1 MAATLGIDVGG
12 THIRAAVHD
21 GSTLHRFDTR
31 PVPTTYP
38 ALLAQISALRE
49 QAQQCAGEVTG
60 IGIGLPGVVTESGGA
75 WIPNLPFLNGE
86 PLATHVQDLAG
97 VQPQMANDA
106 QMALLG
112 ELRTGAAGG
121 CSSAA
126 LLSLGTGIGGAYAV
140 ASKVVRGAANSAGSF
155 GWLGVDADVS
165 GGSEHGPLEHV
176 ASGRALERLGAAL
189 DPPQSPFELVAA
201 ARRGQPQA
209 VAVLDELAVRLG
221 RASASLVSI
230 LDPQVLLISG
240 GLSDAFDLLEPGL
253 HAQLL
258 RFGSPSGRRVPIR
271 RAALGDFAGVHG
283 AVYAASQRPDN
294 CFL

>member
-1 MAATLGIDVGG
+1 MAAVLGIDVGG

-21 GSTLHRFDTR
+21 GSTLLRFDTR
-31 PVPTTYP
+31 PVPDNYP
-38 ALLAQISALRE
+38 ALLAHISALRE

-60 IGIGLPGVVTESGGA
+60 IGIGLPGVVTENGGS
-75 WIPNLPFLNGE
+75 WIPNLSFLNGK
-86 PLATHVQDLAG
+86 PLATHIQDLAG
-97 VQPQMANDA
+97 VRPQLANDA

-112 ELRTGAAGG
+112 ELWTGAARG

-126 LLSLGTGIGGAYAV
+126 LLSLGTGIGGAYAI

-155 GWLGVDADVS
+155 GWLAVDAHTS
-165 GGSEHGPLEHV
+165 GGTEHGPLEHV

-201 ARRGQPQA
+201 ARRGHPQA
-209 VAVLDELAVRLG
+209 VAALDELAARLG

-230 LDPQVLLISG
+230 LDPQVLLVSG
-240 GLSDAFDLLEPGL
+240 GLSDAFDLLESGL
-253 HAQLL
+253 HAQVQRLA
-258 RFGSPSGRRVPIR
+258 SPSGRRVPIR
-271 RAALGDFAGVHG
+271 RAALGDFAGVYG
-283 AVYAASQRPDN
+283 AIRAASQQSDS